1 MRHPR
6 RASTDFVEQQEKGPT
21 INGYSFY
28 RVTND
33 RFRFFYNV
41 VDADGEQVA
50 VLKFGHYTD
59 CDREETY
66 VYFKILN
73 RILYDGAKFRRLLEL
88 PPSLGM
94 SFNNFTAIDLAYD
107 SRKNLPSLIK
117 KMLRDK
123 EMTTIFNGRAVRDRK
138 SLLHGVFLEYSTSL
152 NRMMHPTLTFKQ
164 KKATSNK
171 NEGITVQCYDKR
183 AEIDNHS
190 NKQYILDRYGNPRSL
205 YRLEVRLPY
214 RELKDYFASRG
225 IAPTEDA
232 VFDSALLADMFL
244 YHLGAVIR
252 FTQGRKRVDWGEL
265 LGFGAVGG

>member
-1 MRHPR
+1 MRHLR
-6 RASTDFVEQQEKGPT
+6 RASTDFVAQQEKDPT
-21 INGYSFY
+21 INGYSFS

-41 VDADGEQVA
+41 FDADGEHVA
-50 VLKFGHYTD
+50 VLKFGLYTD
-59 CDREETY
+59 CDMDKTY

-88 PPSLGM
+88 PPALGL

-123 EMTTIFNGRAVRDRK
+123 EMTTILNGRVVSDRK
-138 SLLHGVFLEYSTSL
+138 SLLRGVSLEYSTSL
-152 NRMMHPTLTFKQ
+152 RRMMHPTLTFKQ
-164 KKATSNK
+164 KKAAANK
-171 NEGITVQCYDKR
+171 SDGITVQCYDKR
-183 AEIDNHS
+183 AEIGNHS

-214 RELKDYFASRG
+214 RKLKDYFASHG
-225 IAPTEDA
+225 IVPTEDA

-252 FTQGRKRVDWGEL
+252 FRQGRKRMDWGEL